1 MPCCLKSQFS
11 PLALYV
17 HFPYCH
23 HICPYCHLH
32 KSLNHAIDENRLLNA
47 YEAQLSHLAA
57 HVPLRPVTSI
67 FFGGGTPSLM
77 SESMLAN
84 LLKHISHYCDIHHD
98 AEITCE
104 FHPSHHEKLASF
116 KAAGITRVSIAAEAM
131 TDKGLKKLGRP
142 YDTSTIITILQKAR
156 KLYDHVSCDF
166 IHSRPHQ
173 TLAEWQEELRAIIA
187 IGCDHLS
194 LYELTLDGGSV
205 FGKQHAQGILKA
217 HSESEARQFY
227 DETHKIMTAA
237 GYHQYEISNYAR
249 DHHESRHN
257 LSYWRYEPS
266 IAIGASG
273 AGRMDTSDGARIAL
287 RAICH
292 AATWLEAVEQGDS
305 GYDEWHTLSATE
317 MAREIFLTQLRLSEG
332 ISLTRLQALTG
343 NGLDQWCDM
352 TALRHLQNGGWLTLT
367 STHLRLTHEGRAVFN
382 EVLAHLLL

>member
-1 MPCCLKSQFS
+1 MPCCRKSQPS

-47 YEAQLSHLAA
+47 YEAQLSHLAE
-57 HVPLRPVTSI
+57 HLPLRPVTSI

-205 FGKQHAQGILKA
+205 FGKQHAQGILKT
-217 HSESEARQFY
+217 HDENEARRFY
-227 DETHKIMTAA
+227 DTTQKIMTSA

-273 AGRMDTSDGARIAL
+273 AGRMDNGNGARIAL

-292 AATWLEAVEQGDS
+292 AATWLEAVENGDS

-332 ISLTRLQALTG
+332 VSLARLEALTG
-343 NGLDQWCDM
+343 GTLDQWCDM
-352 TALRHLQNGGWLTLT
+352 IALQRLQHGGWLTCT
-367 STHLRLTHEGRAVFN
+367 STHLCLTHEGRAVFN

>member
-1 MPCCLKSQFS
+1 MPCCPESQFS

-47 YEAQLSHLAA
+47 YEAQLSYLAE
-57 HVPLRPVTSI
+57 HFPLRPVTSI

-104 FHPSHHEKLASF
+104 FHPSHHEKLARF
-116 KAAGITRVSIAAEAM
+116 KTAGITRVSIAAEAM

-142 YDTSTIITILQKAR
+142 YDTSTIITILQKAQH
-156 KLYDHVSCDF
+156 LYNHVSCDF

-173 TLAEWQEELRAIIA
+173 TLAEWQEELRTIIA

-205 FGKQHAQGILKA
+205 FGKQHAQGILKT
-217 HSESEARQFY
+217 HDENEARRFY
-227 DETHKIMTAA
+227 DTTQKIMTSA

-273 AGRMDTSDGARIAL
+273 AGRMDNGNGARIAL

-292 AATWLEAVEQGDS
+292 AATWLEAVENGDS

-332 ISLTRLQALTG
+332 ISLTRLHELTG
-343 NGLDQWCDM
+343 GTLDQWCDM
-352 TALRHLQNGGWLTLT
+352 IALQRLQHGGWLTLT
-367 STHLRLTHEGRAVFN
+367 STHLCLTHEGRAVFN